1 MLFQFFSIGMLKFF
15 QKLLVFSENEC
26 YSIFVGLFLSRNIQ
40 KGLCMIVYR
49 KRYDKTCKTLRPIK
63 SAMGW
68 VIYLQNKTLIQIK
81 KRNYNIL
88 LNYMFF
94 ISLYL
99 TLPSY
104 ISSSR
109 VCSSRINIL
118 FLFLGWGVPPI
129 FHYFSFSAAF
139 LITDNW

>member
-1 MLFQFFSIGMLKFF
+1 MNVIRSS
-15 QKLLVFSENEC
+15 LVCFCQE
-26 YSIFVGLFLSRNIQ
+26 IFKKVCVWLYIE
-40 KGLCMIVYR
+40 K
-49 KRYDKTCKTLRPIK
+49 KHDKTCKILRPII
-63 SAMGW
+63 SAMWW

-118 FLFLGWGVPPI
+118 FLFLGVGGSPFFI
-129 FHYFSFSAAF
+129 TF
-139 LITDNW
+139 LFQLPFWLLIIGSSHEKK

>member
-1 MLFQFFSIGMLKFF
+1 
-15 QKLLVFSENEC
+15 
-26 YSIFVGLFLSRNIQ
+26 
-40 KGLCMIVYR
+40 MIVYR
-49 KRYDKTCKTLRPIK
+49 KKYDKTCKTLRPIK
-63 SAMGW
+63 SAMWW

-118 FLFLGWGVPPI
+118 FLFLGVGGSP
-129 FHYFSFSAAF
+129 FFSLLFFFSCFFDYWF
-139 LITDNW
+139 LIVLMKRNSKIKHLIWYVHYGAMIFQNIQADIQIMNTL

>member
-1 MLFQFFSIGMLKFF
+1 MFLNRYAQVFVKNCSYFLKMNVIRSSLVCFCQEIFKKVCVWLYIEKNMIKHVKHCGQSNQQCDELSIYKKNFN
-15 QKLLVFSENEC
+15 S
-26 YSIFVGLFLSRNIQ
+26 
-40 KGLCMIVYR
+40 
-49 KRYDKTCKTLRPIK
+49 
-63 SAMGW
+63 
-68 VIYLQNKTLIQIK
+68 NKK

-118 FLFLGWGVPPI
+118 FLFLGVGGSP
-129 FHYFSFSAAF
+129 FFSLLFFFSCLF
-139 LITDNW
+139 DYW